1 VGDGFV
7 PQSVL
12 LWAAAVTESRP
23 CDERVCSRI
32 SRANGR
38 VCVCV
43 GGSGHG
49 RGRVLRFHREAE
61 PPAGQHPGWGHGQH
75 AIAFDGGAVRRVRL
89 AIGEGE
95 SFLRV

>member
-1 VGDGFV
+1 
-7 PQSVL
+7 
-12 LWAAAVTESRP
+12 
-23 CDERVCSRI
+23 
-32 SRANGR
+32 
-38 VCVCV
+38 
-43 GGSGHG
+43 
-49 RGRVLRFHREAE
+49 VLRFHREAE